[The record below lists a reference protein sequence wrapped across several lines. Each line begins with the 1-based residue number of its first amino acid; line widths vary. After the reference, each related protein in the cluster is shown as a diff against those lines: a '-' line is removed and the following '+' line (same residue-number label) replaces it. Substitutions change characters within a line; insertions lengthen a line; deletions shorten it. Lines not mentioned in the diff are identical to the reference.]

1 MALPKPPSPMR
12 RRLLGSRR
20 APSSSPHG
28 AAPPP
33 HRFSP
38 GRAAAGAALAA
49 IGAISLTAQIALLN
63 CSAAACEAAIIDIGL
78 ALGAMISAV
87 SQLAL
92 LAGLW
97 LLWSSRSGA
106 P

>member
-1 MALPKPPSPMR
+1 MALLSDPLKTPQRQLGPRRSSLDPPP
-12 RRLLGSRR
+12 G
-20 APSSSPHG
+20 
-28 AAPPP
+28 APPP
-33 HRFSP
+33 LRLSP

-49 IGAISLTAQIALLN
+49 IGAISLTAQIGLLN

-97 LLWSSRSGA
+97 LIWSSRSGA